1 MECPMPRRKSVRSY
15 HHGNLKTALKH
26 AALKLVREKGPRGFS
41 LNEASRLAGVN
52 VAAPY
57 RHFKDKAALLAEIA
71 CEGNLLLF
79 KEVQEA
85 AGKPSTVKQR
95 MLEAGLAYLRFS
107 SRHSDYFDVIFNSS
121 IDKAKYPEVHRTGME
136 AFGVI
141 LELAKQYESTA
152 ELAEARAVSA
162 WALVHGL
169 AALCADGALSSKND
183 FAELRPVLERFL
195 DQPYK

>member
-1 MECPMPRRKSVRSY
+1 MPRRKSVRSY
-15 HHGNLKTALKH
+15 HHRNLKAALKQ

-41 LNEASRLAGVN
+41 LNEASRLAGVT

-57 RHFKDKAALLAEIA
+57 RHFKDKEALLAEIA
-71 CEGNLLLF
+71 CEGNALLL

-85 AGKPSTVKQR
+85 ASKPSTVKQR

-107 SRHSDYFDVIFNSS
+107 SRHSAYFDVIFNSS
-121 IDKAKYPEVHRTGME
+121 IDKAKYPEVQRTGME

-141 LELAKQYESTA
+141 VELAKQYESTA
-152 ELAEARAVSA
+152 ELAQARAVCA

-183 FAELRPVLERFL
+183 FADLRPLLKRFL

>member
-1 MECPMPRRKSVRSY
+1 M
-15 HHGNLKTALKH
+15 HL
-26 AALKLVREKGPRGFS
+26 
-41 LNEASRLAGVN
+41 LNEASRLAGVT

-57 RHFKDKAALLAEIA
+57 RHFKDKEALLAEIA
-71 CEGNLLLF
+71 CEGNAILL

-85 AGKPSTVKQR
+85 ASKPSTVKER

-121 IDKAKYPEVHRTGME
+121 IDKEKYPEVHRTGME
-136 AFGVI
+136 ALGVI
-141 LELAKQYESTA
+141 SDLAKQYEHTP

-169 AALCADGALSSKND
+169 AALCADGALSAKNN
-183 FAELRPVLERFL
+183 FAELRPLLERFL
-195 DQPYK
+195 DEPYK

>member
-1 MECPMPRRKSVRSY
+1 MPLRKSARSY
-15 HHGNLKTALKH
+15 HHGNLKIALKQ

-57 RHFKDKAALLAEIA
+57 RHFKDKEALLADIA
-71 CEGNLLLF
+71 CEGNALLL

-85 AGKPSTVKQR
+85 ASKPLKVRER

-107 SRHSDYFDVIFNSS
+107 SRHSGYFDVIFNSS
-121 IDKAKYPEVHRTGME
+121 IDKKKYPEVHRSGMQ
-136 AFGVI
+136 ALGVI
-141 LELAKQYESTA
+141 SDLAKQYESTA
-152 ELAEARAVSA
+152 ELAQERTVSA

-169 AALCADGALSSKND
+169 AALCADGALSAKND

>member
-1 MECPMPRRKSVRSY
+1 MPRRKAVRSY
-15 HHGNLKTALKH
+15 HHRNLKAALKQ

-41 LNEASRLAGVN
+41 LNEASRLAGVT

-57 RHFKDKAALLAEIA
+57 RHFKDKEALLAEIA
-71 CEGNLLLF
+71 CEGNALLL

-85 AGKPSTVKQR
+85 ASKPSTVKQR

-107 SRHSDYFDVIFNSS
+107 SRHSEYFEVIFNSS
-121 IDKAKYPEVHRTGME
+121 IDKAKYPEVQRTGRE

-141 LELAKQYESTA
+141 WELAKQYESTA
-152 ELAEARAVSA
+152 ERAEARAVSA

-169 AALCADGALSSKND
+169 AALCADGALSLKND
-183 FAELRPVLERFL
+183 FSELRPLLERFL
-195 DQPYK
+195 EQPYE